1 MLKESNMDEIKGD
14 RMKKLILAGFLV
26 AGAMANDDDKL
37 AESLLFGLG
46 YKVFECMGQ
55 KLLQLPKSLDVETYY
70 KLSDV
75 FERDCRKEHMD
86 NLTPDD
92 QATLSAYISKR
103 GRESANKVYNAGG
116 EAVVKQY
123 EGKK

>member
-46 YKVFECMGQ
+46 YKVFGCWGKNFYNYQNHLML
-55 KLLQLPKSLDVETYY
+55 K
-70 KLSDV
+70 
-75 FERDCRKEHMD
+75 RI
-86 NLTPDD
+86 
-92 QATLSAYISKR
+92 IS
-103 GRESANKVYNAGG
+103 
-116 EAVVKQY
+116 
-123 EGKK
+123 